1 MAKRLGIRG
10 TVTNTRAGVTILA
23 QGKGAARLL
32 EHLKKHPPRLA
43 LISEIRARTVRKPP
57 FSGFNIVP
65 SSITPGKPGVEVLP
79 DLATCSV
86 CKRELADPHNRR
98 YFYPFINC
106 TQCGPRYTIILQL
119 PYDRERTTM
128 RSFQMCEECRQE
140 YLSPKNRRFHAEP
153 IACPKCGPA
162 VQLLNKKRKPVAG
175 DPIDEAARLILSG
188 KILAIKGLGGF
199 HLCCDAGND
208 RAVRRLRRLKGRDRK
223 PFALMVESLTAVK
236 KICHLPAGAARLLR
250 SPAAPIVLLPKR
262 KHTKTRL
269 SPLIAPHNPAYGVFL
284 PYTPLHLLIFKSL
297 KKYHVKLPVL
307 IMTSANFSEEPIAAS
322 EDELFSRSEP
332 LFDFVLTHNREIA
345 NRCDDSVLQAE
356 TAGSIMVRRSRGY
369 TPKPLHLSR
378 MFHVKHPTL
387 AIGADSKNSFVLAA
401 GERVYAG
408 PHIGELGTAAAED
421 FFLGALKRLIEWTGI
436 KPARVVCDL
445 HPDYSSVRL
454 AETLSRRFQLPLKR
468 VQHHYAHILSVMAE
482 HGLRGPVLGLAA
494 DGTGYGLDRAI
505 WGCEFLLINPDR
517 TWKRLGHLAYL
528 RHGAGAGYLADP
540 VQVAAS
546 YLLQSGIEMGALRS
560 LGLRVSSAPAHAP
573 VITSSLGRLFDA
585 VAAITGVCRQATFEG
600 EAAIALESEALTAG
614 TTAGLKLGEID
625 PLSFDQEML
634 LVDPCPIIRTVF
646 QLICSGIPAGKVS
659 LWFHQT
665 LVRTFHQALTRLAK
679 LNQIRTICLSGGSF
693 QNRLL
698 RQELVRKLRA
708 SGFSVYHNQEF
719 PLNDG
724 GIALGQAVALD

>member
-1 MAKRLGIRG
+1 
-10 TVTNTRAGVTILA
+10 
-23 QGKGAARLL
+23 
-32 EHLKKHPPRLA
+32 
-43 LISEIRARTVRKPP
+43 
-57 FSGFNIVP
+57 
-65 SSITPGKPGVEVLP
+65 
-79 DLATCSV
+79 
-86 CKRELADPHNRR
+86 
-98 YFYPFINC
+98 
-106 TQCGPRYTIILQL
+106 
-119 PYDRERTTM
+119 M
-128 RSFQMCEECRQE
+128 RSFQMCEECQQE
-140 YLSPKNRRFHAEP
+140 YLSPANRRFHAEP

-162 VQLLNKKRKPVAG
+162 VQLLNRKGRQIAG
-175 DPIDEAARLILSG
+175 DPIDGAARLILSG

-199 HLCCDAGND
+199 HLCCDARND
-208 RAVRRLRRLKGRDRK
+208 RAVLRLRRLKGRDQK
-223 PFALMVESLTAVK
+223 PFALMVENLTAVK

-262 KHTKTRL
+262 RHTESRL
-269 SPLIAPHNPAYGVFL
+269 SPLIAPRNPAYGVLL

-297 KKYHVKLPVL
+297 KNNKVKSPVL
-307 IMTSANFSEEPIAAS
+307 IMTSANVSDEPIVAS
-322 EDELFSRSEP
+322 EQELFNRTVP
-332 LFDFVLTHNREIA
+332 FFDYVLTHNREIA

-369 TPKPLHLSR
+369 TPRPLYLNR

-387 AIGADSKNSFVLAA
+387 AVGADSKNCFALAA
-401 GERVYAG
+401 GEKLFAG
-408 PHIGELGTAAAED
+408 PHIGELGTAAAES
-421 FFLGALKRLIEWTGI
+421 FFLAALNRLIEWTRI
-436 KPARVVCDL
+436 RPARVVCDL

-454 AETLSRRFQLPLKR
+454 AEILSRKFQLPLKR

-528 RHGAGAGYLADP
+528 RHGASAGYLADP
-540 VQVAAS
+540 GQVAVS
-546 YLLQSGIEMGALRS
+546 YLLQSGIETGALRR
-560 LGLRVSSAPAHAP
+560 LGLPVSSAPTNAP

-614 TTAGLKLGEID
+614 SALDLKLTEVD
-625 PLSFDQEML
+625 LLSFHQGML
-634 LVDPCPIIRTVF
+634 VVDPCPLIRTAF
-646 QLICSGIPAGKVS
+646 ELICSGIPAGKVS

-665 LVRTFHQALTRLAK
+665 LVRAFHQALTRLAK

-698 RQELVRKLRA
+698 RQELVRKLRV
-708 SGFSVYHNQEF
+708 SGFSVYHNQGF